1 VAPPLKVL
9 IVGSGGR
16 EDALAWALRRSPSVG
31 VLRCAPGN
39 PGTDRRAE
47 RVPIS
52 ASDVPAL
59 VRHAQDARYDLVV
72 VGPEAPL
79 VAGLADRLRESG
91 IPVFGPQAGA
101 AELEGSKVFSKR
113 FMARHGIP
121 TADFSVFEDEAEAGR
136 YLLSE
141 EASYPL
147 VVKADGL
154 AGGKGVV
161 VAEDPESAVEVARA
175 MLGGRAFGS
184 AGARIVVEERLVG
197 HEASFFVLSDG
208 ERCLDLA
215 ACQDYKR
222 AEDGDRGPNTGGMGA
237 YSPSAWLDESTRRS
251 LLHGVARRTIE
262 GLAGEGRPYRGV
274 LFVGVM
280 LTASGPRVLEY
291 NVRFGDPETQV
302 LLPRLDGDWLP
313 LLLGAARGD
322 LSDVEVRWKEEAAVC
337 VVLASRGYPG
347 THATGYTIEGID
359 AAEEVNGV
367 EVFHAGTEREG
378 DGRLVGVGG
387 RVLDVVARGGS
398 LAQARER
405 AYQGVARIRSAGL
418 RHREDIAADALAA
431 SEHPSGA

>member
-1 VAPPLKVL
+1 MAAPLKVL

-16 EDALAWALRRSPSVG
+16 EDALAWALRRSPEVG
-31 VLRCAPGN
+31 LLRCAPGN

-47 RVPIS
+47 SVPIP

-59 VRHAQDARYDLVV
+59 VRHAEGEPYDLVV

-79 VAGLADRLRESG
+79 VGGLADRLRAAG
-91 IPVFGPQAGA
+91 IAVFGPDAGA
-101 AELEGSKVFSKR
+101 AELEGSKVFAKR

-121 TADFSVFEDEAEAGR
+121 TAAFTVFEDEAEASR
-136 YLLSE
+136 FLLSE

-208 ERCLDLA
+208 VRCLDLA
-215 ACQDYKR
+215 VCQDYKR

-237 YSPSAWLDESTRRS
+237 YSPSAWLDENTRRS

-262 GLAGEGRPYRGV
+262 GLAAEGRPYRGV

-302 LLPRLDGDWLP
+302 LLPRLQTDWLP

-322 LSDVEVRWKEEAAVC
+322 LSGAEVRWKEAAAVC
-337 VVLASRGYPG
+337 VVLAARGYPG
-347 THATGYTIEGID
+347 SHATGYGIEGIEE
-359 AAEEVNGV
+359 AERVEGV
-367 EVFHAGTEREG
+367 EVFHAGTERERG
-378 DGRLVGVGG
+378 GRIVGVGG
-387 RVLDVVARGGS
+387 RVLDVVALGDS

-405 AYQGVARIRSAGL
+405 AYRGVARIHSEGL

-431 SEHPSGA
+431 AEGPAGV